1 MGKSLSGDDD
11 EPRADDGPARTRRG
25 HTLGKLLTDRQLY
38 DRLDQHDR
46 RASTR
51 SSAGSKQGAGTAG
64 QLLRDRQLYENMNR
78 AVTELR
84 DLLADI
90 RKDPKKYLRVSV
102 SIF

>member
-1 MGKSLSGDDD
+1 MSAKVD
-11 EPRADDGPARTRRG
+11 EVVAGLNRG
-25 HTLGKLLTDRQLY
+25 EGTAGKLL
-38 DRLDQHDR
+38 
-46 RASTR
+46 
-51 SSAGSKQGAGTAG
+51 
-64 QLLRDRQLYENMNR
+64 RDEALYENMNR